1 MLTSNLF
8 YVILCVLKEVRQ
20 MKDTFSIRINDERIL
35 VKLDEDAKKQD
46 RSRNYILN
54 SIIKKHY
61 ELTGDC

>member
-1 MLTSNLF
+1 
-8 YVILCVLKEVRQ
+8 

-35 VKLDEDAKKQD
+35 LKLDEDARKQD

-54 SIIKKHY
+54 AIIKKHY

>member
-1 MLTSNLF
+1 
-8 YVILCVLKEVRQ
+8 

-35 VKLDEDAKKQD
+35 LKLDEDARKQE

-54 SIIKKHY
+54 AIIKKHY

>member
-1 MLTSNLF
+1 
-8 YVILCVLKEVRQ
+8 

-54 SIIKKHY
+54 SIIKQHY